1 MNLSWEDGFIIK
13 VNAKAGTAA
22 VSANREGLL
31 SLSKHLAALAEEES
45 GSHIHLD
52 AWNSLEDGS
61 AELVI
66 EKIE

>member
-13 VNAKAGTAA
+13 VDAKAGAA
-22 VSANREGLL
+22 VVSANRECLL
-31 SLSKHLAALAEEES
+31 SLARHLAALAEEEP